1 MIKEAITSIMEAEK
15 EAENI
20 IKEANIKA
28 HKIVADAKKYQS
40 IHQANEKNRLSEEA
54 EKQYKQ
60 AEAEGDIQA
69 QGIFKECQKEIESIS
84 HISGKNAEKAKDYIK
99 RRLFEI

>member
-40 IHQANEKNRLSEEA
+40 IQSGERKTGWSEEA

-60 AEAEGDIQA
+60 AEAEGDTS
-69 QGIFKECQKEIESIS
+69 QGIYRVSER
-84 HISGKNAEKAKDYIK
+84 D
-99 RRLFEI
+99 